1 MTKRVHTI
9 SGPVAADEL
18 GLMLTHE
25 HLFTD
30 LRGPMA
36 HEYAQADPNDVVAL
50 VQPYLAD
57 AYASGITALAACSTV
72 GIGRNLAVLKLLA
85 ESTPIHLVAPTGIYK
100 EAFTPASLRDVNVEF
115 LAALWAQELLFGIE
129 GTNIRA
135 GFIKLAVSDD
145 GPTALEIRNL
155 KGAARASAASGAVI
169 ACHAIGGEV
178 ALKVVDILEDENL
191 DLARF
196 IWVHAQ
202 AEDNLQIQLEV
213 AQRGAFLE
221 IDSIGGTWQT
231 QAQLI
236 ENVLGIIEAGCAD
249 KLLLSHD
256 AGWYNP
262 AHQDGIPDEGF
273 RGYTDLITN
282 FLPALRKR
290 RLREEQVNR
299 ITIENPY
306 RAFAF

>member
-1 MTKRVHTI
+1 MTKYLHTI
-9 SGPVAADEL
+9 SGSVAVGSL
-18 GLMLTHE
+18 GLILPHE

-30 LRGPMA
+30 LRGPLA
-36 HEYAQADPNDVVAL
+36 PTYAQADPDEVASVVE
-50 VQPYLAD
+50 PYL
-57 AYASGITALAACSTV
+57 TAAHTAGVTAIVDCSTV
-72 GIGRNLAVLKLLA
+72 GVGRNLAVLQHLSA
-85 ESTPIHLVAPTGIYK
+85 CTPIHIIAPTGIYK
-100 EAFTPASLRDVNVEF
+100 EAFTPPFLRDVSADF
-115 LAALWAQELLFGIE
+115 LATLWTQELLSGID
-129 GTNIRA
+129 GTHIRA

-236 ENVLGIIEAGCAD
+236 ENVLGIIEAGCDD

-290 RLREEQVNR
+290 RLREGQVNR